1 MISKMGM
8 ETGYYSLYKEISR
21 IAESV
26 CHVPFRKGRPAGVIS
41 YIMAGLRKVADD
53 RLYLSKAKGGG
64 MLRRE
69 IWVDGEGRVVRYN
82 LAFINHL
89 IYAGDN
95 GRVLGYDSAHGIHH
109 RHFKG
114 KSIAVNF
121 KRFER
126 IEARFQREWSRLVKE
141 VIRAKD

>member
-1 MISKMGM
+1 
-8 ETGYYSLYKEISR
+8 
-21 IAESV
+21 
-26 CHVPFRKGRPAGVIS
+26 
-41 YIMAGLRKVADD
+41 MAGLRKVVDD
-53 RLYLSKAKGGG
+53 RLYPSKAKTGG

-69 IWVDGEGRVVRYN
+69 IWVDSEGRVVRYN

-89 IYAGDN
+89 IYASDN

-114 KSIAVNF
+114 KTIAVNF
-121 KRFER
+121 KRFEQ